1 MARPEYPS
9 AQPGQ
14 GVWPGRSGGH
24 GPRVP
29 AVYPPVRNDDRI
41 ILHFDYDCFY
51 AQVVQNNPPQ
61 GMTVADLAGKAV
73 GITQKSILATCNYEA
88 RRLGVRKLMR
98 ISDAVRVLPTMILV
112 DGEDLSPFRDVSK
125 TLYRLMRDIVSSGI
139 DKAQVPVE
147 RLGLDEVFIDVTFL
161 VDANVERLQKRPAS
175 SWSTTEF
182 FYLGGSDGEDAN
194 GRPRPSGFEFDCT
207 RFCGCIVGA
216 QQDSGNAGLANCT
229 SPAQAREKLRF
240 VLGSHL
246 ASYLRSRIEH
256 DAGYTA
262 SAGIATSKVLAK
274 LAGKQ
279 HKPANQTTIL
289 SLSNDGCE
297 DHDGDDG
304 DSVVH
309 AFMDVLP
316 LRDVPGIG
324 YKTATL
330 LTDFIH
336 GKKDSGDGDNA
347 ALDEQEGDS
356 EQAVTVADVRLFPG
370 MSPRLLD
377 SVLGSAQ
384 TAGAAGSAIPS
395 GERVWQLLHGVDS
408 LPVRGGRDLPT
419 QISIEDTYAG
429 PRQGTLKPDA
439 ANAVAAELRM
449 LATSLLKRMHIDLRS
464 DVPKSLAKGDWVVR
478 PRTLRLTLRPQ
489 YPDVTDNRT
498 TEKNYHFSRMSR
510 SEPLPSYVTSLT
522 TPREQIVERLVQGS
536 LVPMFRKLA
545 ASVRARND
553 SQGSSSSRNTA
564 SKSRMWTI
572 GLLNVCVANMAP
584 MAGDGGI
591 AAMFQRVNGVT
602 STGELE
608 ELEELEELKGE
619 QTPTAQDNYDNDN
632 YISNDGN
639 DNDDDDIGGWDDGDH
654 AGTEGSPCKQCG
666 QFLPAFAQEAHARFH
681 LLGED

>member
-1 MARPEYPS
+1 MARP
-9 AQPGQ
+9 GR
-14 GVWPGRSGGH
+14 PGRP
-24 GPRVP
+24 GPNVP
-29 AVYPPVRNDDRI
+29 AVYPPARNDDRI

-51 AQVVQNNPPQ
+51 AQVVQNNPPH

-73 GITQKSILATCNYEA
+73 GVTQKSILATCNYEA
-88 RRLGVRKLMR
+88 RRRGVRKLMR
-98 ISDAVRVLPTMILV
+98 ISDAVRVLPTIVLV

-125 TLYRLMRDIVSSGI
+125 TLYRLVRDMVSSGI
-139 DKAQVPVE
+139 DKALVPVE
-147 RLGLDEVFIDVTFL
+147 RLGLDEVFVDATAL
-161 VDANVERLQKRPAS
+161 VDANVERLEKRPAS

-182 FYLGGSDGEDAN
+182 FSFSLGGSEGEGEDAI
-194 GRPRPSGFEFDCT
+194 GFEFDCT
-207 RFCGCIVGA
+207 RFCGCVVGA
-216 QQDSGNAGLANCT
+216 AQDTSGNAGLADCA
-229 SPAQAREKLRF
+229 SPAQTRERLRF

-246 ASYLRSRIEH
+246 AAYLRSRLEH

-279 HKPANQTTIL
+279 HKPANQTTVL
-289 SLSNDGCE
+289 SLSSDGCE
-297 DHDGDDG
+297 GHGGDDG

-316 LRDVPGIG
+316 LRGVPGIG
-324 YKTATL
+324 YKTAAL

-336 GKKDSGDGDNA
+336 GKKDSGGDGDA
-347 ALDEQEGDS
+347 ASDEQEGDN
-356 EQAVTVADVRLFPG
+356 EPAVSVADVRLFPG

-377 SVLGSAQ
+377 SILGSAQ
-384 TAGAAGSAIPS
+384 AAGGAGSAIPS
-395 GERVWQLLHGVDS
+395 GERVWQLLHGVDA

-439 ANAVAAELRM
+439 ANAVAAELCR
-449 LATSLLKRMHIDLRS
+449 LATSLLKRMHIDLRA
-464 DVPKSLAKGDWVVR
+464 DVPKSLAKGDWAVR

-510 SEPLPSYVTSLT
+510 SEPLPGYVMSLT
-522 TPREQIVERLVQGS
+522 TPREQIVERLVHGS

-545 ASVRARND
+545 AGVRARND

-564 SKSRMWTI
+564 SKSKTWTI

-591 AAMFQRVNGVT
+591 AAMFQRANGVN
-602 STGELE
+602 STGGLDGLDELDELDELE
-608 ELEELEELKGE
+608 GE
-619 QTPTAQDNYDNDN
+619 QASTAQDNYADDD
-632 YISNDGN
+632 YVSNGGYS
-639 DNDDDDIGGWDDGDH
+639 NDDDDIGGWDDGDH
-654 AGTEGSPCKQCG
+654 AGTEGSLCKQCG
-666 QFLPAFAQEAHARFH
+666 QFLPAFALEAHARFH